1 MRKASG
7 WNSLDA
13 ENVLGED
20 EQVVPREE
28 PVSFAGAVFQW
39 TVPPESVCVLRLHDR
54 IKRQR

>member
-1 MRKASG
+1 MRKTSG

-20 EQVVPREE
+20 ERVVPREE
-28 PVSFAGAVFQW
+28 PVSFARAVFPW